1 MGTMDQD
8 TCLALGDAHHL
19 VLATLRNL
27 LWIEESHI
35 SQRLNRRPALPE
47 GVLSC
52 RLLPMLDLDNMAQ
65 ELGTEPLALR
75 PLKRREDRLVR
86 LLVKLASSWGVRIGD
101 SMAVMHV
108 KESRVTQWGKWE
120 VRLCLL
126 RRERRE
132 PRQLSLSV
140 ALNYVP
146 PNPEALPA
154 VCAEAVVDLC
164 RAIAC
169 TAARSRLELH
179 RMPNRTVKV
188 ALLQALVKAL
198 CAR

>member
-1 MGTMDQD
+1 MSLSFDAAWGENDEKNGVALD
-8 TCLALGDAHHL
+8 T
-19 VLATLRNL
+19 
-27 LWIEESHI
+27 
-35 SQRLNRRPALPE
+35 ALP
-47 GVLSC
+47 
-52 RLLPMLDLDNMAQ
+52 
-65 ELGTEPLALR
+65 T
-75 PLKRREDRLVR
+75 
-86 LLVKLASSWGVRIGD
+86 
-101 SMAVMHV
+101 
-108 KESRVTQWGKWE
+108 
-120 VRLCLL
+120 
-126 RRERRE
+126 

-140 ALNYVP
+140 ALNHVP

-198 CAR
+198 CTR